1 MDELDPRALVRKVR
15 RARDRSIDEL
25 NLITVTKTV
34 ELTNERLT
42 ERLTPMTQD
51 PMDTIAKD
59 ATVMMTLA
67 QKYLPMEDP
76 DADGM
81 VRALDDARRVASR
94 RTRVDVADL
103 RVSADADTASSSSS
117 GRVDGDVFL
126 KDGLPN
132 GTEVRMIKMWGEDED
147 GFEFADAYVAVT
159 NAESIQTDVERLKR
173 ALEDACVVSAPGC
186 VFLVVECDDV
196 GYSDSDVPRECVEL
210 VGEENVTLLQ
220 STRLLNRSAAS
231 EETETS
237 EDSMLAWAEA
247 SADERA
253 WASKLSKRL
262 TEIIRTRAGALIEK
276 YQPLRDAVTFWSVVG
291 GDARTSSPPEESTAG
306 GEESL
311 PATTDQSMLGKI
323 IYGAV
328 EGVPR
333 LGILGAASLAHR
345 HAESNPEL
353 EASKLKMLVYG
364 DSTKSFAAGTVL
376 GLGGPLAAPITM
388 IPALVLYF
396 TIRMRLCVAICLLG
410 GGNSALV
417 PSTLAAGL
425 LCFFSLDAMDVLT
438 SRPSVEEFD
447 LEDLMNDLEATNA
460 FKGAEMFDGV
470 DVDAEGQSLADAL
483 NEKLYRLGA
492 EAKEKTNA
500 AICAVLESG
509 LVAKRAA
516 QRRSAELSE
525 LVRAHVVRRGGTA
538 GEANRHADVAFAKA
552 LALELYER
560 MAASV
565 FTAANTPI
573 LVAELVPAVSSYLTV
588 RAATTAIKAFLPES
602 LNEAADEIAREAV
615 EGGDDEGESP
625 SFGDEAAK
633 TIKAA
638 TESTKR
644 AAVALGDATS
654 NAFSEMNK
662 SFSRMFSSS
671 SSTTMTTT
679 PGDDQAN

>member
-1 MDELDPRALVRKVR
+1 
-15 RARDRSIDEL
+15 
-25 NLITVTKTV
+25 VTPT
-34 ELTNERLT
+34 
-42 ERLTPMTQD
+42 TQD
-51 PMDTIAKD
+51 PMETIAKD
-59 ATVMMTLA
+59 ATTMVTLA
-67 QKYLPMEDP
+67 RKYLPMEDP
-76 DADGM
+76 DAKGM
-81 VRALDDARRVASR
+81 VRALEDARGAASR

-103 RVSADADTASSSSS
+103 RTSADASTSSVAA
-117 GRVDGDVFL
+117 GAEGGEVFL
-126 KDGLPN
+126 KDGLPS
-132 GTEVRMIKMWGEDED
+132 GTDVRMMRTRGEED
-147 GFEFADAYVAVT
+147 AGAFGFEFADAYVAVT
-159 NAESIQTDVERLKR
+159 NAKSLQTDVERLRR
-173 ALEDACVVSAPGC
+173 ALEDACVVSAAGC
-186 VFLVVECDDV
+186 VFLVVECDGGGDLPRV
-196 GYSDSDVPRECVEL
+196 EDSDVPRDCVEL
-210 VGEENVTLLQ
+210 VGAENVTFLQ
-220 STRLLNRSAAS
+220 STRLLNRSGAS
-231 EETETS
+231 NEETETG

-262 TEIIRTRAGALIEK
+262 TEIIKCRAEALIEK
-276 YQPLRDAVTFWSVVG
+276 YQPLRDAITFWSVVG
-291 GDARTSSPPEESTAG
+291 GDARTSAEESTAG
-306 GEESL
+306 EESL
-311 PATTDQSMLGKI
+311 PPPTDQSMLGKI

-333 LGILGAASLAHR
+333 LGILGATSLAHR

-396 TIRMRLCVAICLLG
+396 TIRMRLCVAISMLG
-410 GGNSALV
+410 GGGGVCGNSALV

-447 LEDLMNDLEATNA
+447 LEDLMNDLETTNA
-460 FKGAEMFDGV
+460 FKGAEMFDGA
-470 DVDAEGQSLADAL
+470 DVDAEGQSLTDAL

-500 AICAVLESG
+500 AIRAVLESG
-509 LVAKRAA
+509 IVAKRAA

-525 LVRAHVVRRGGTA
+525 LVRAHVVQRGGTA

-552 LALELYER
+552 LPLELYER

-602 LNEAADEIAREAV
+602 LKEAADEIAREAENRRAV
-615 EGGDDEGESP
+615 EGEESDKGEEGESS
-625 SFGDEAAK
+625 SFGDEAVK

-671 SSTTMTTT
+671 SSSTMTPT
-679 PGDDQAN
+679 PGDAQAN

>member
-1 MDELDPRALVRKVR
+1 MDA
-15 RARDRSIDEL
+15 
-25 NLITVTKTV
+25 
-34 ELTNERLT
+34 
-42 ERLTPMTQD
+42 
-51 PMDTIAKD
+51 IAKD
-59 ATVMMTLA
+59 ATAMMTLA
-67 QKYLPMEDP
+67 RKYLPMEDP

-81 VRALDDARRVASR
+81 VRALEDARGAASR
-94 RTRVDVADL
+94 RTRLDVADL
-103 RVSADADTASSSSS
+103 RMSADADAASSSS
-117 GRVDGDVFL
+117 GREDGEVFL

-132 GTEVRMIKMWGEDED
+132 GTDVRMMRMWGEDED
-147 GFEFADAYVAVT
+147 GFGFEFADAYVAVT
-159 NAESIQTDVERLKR
+159 NAKSLRIDVERLKR

-196 GYSDSDVPRECVEL
+196 GVSNLVVPRECVEL

-262 TEIIRTRAGALIEK
+262 TEIIRTRAEALIEK

-328 EGVPR
+328 QGVPR
-333 LGILGAASLAHR
+333 LGILGATSLAHQ

-376 GLGGPLAAPITM
+376 GLGGPLTAPITM

-396 TIRMRLCVAICLLG
+396 TIRMRLCVAISMLG
-410 GGNSALV
+410 RGGGRGVCGNSALV

-470 DVDAEGQSLADAL
+470 DIDAEGQSLADAL
-483 NEKLYRLGA
+483 NEKLHRLGA

-500 AICAVLESG
+500 AIRAVLESG

-525 LVRAHVVRRGGTA
+525 LVRTHVIRHGGTA
-538 GEANRHADVAFAKA
+538 GEANRHADVAFARA
-552 LALELYER
+552 LPLELYER
-560 MAASV
+560 MAVSV
-565 FTAANTPI
+565 FTAANAPI

-602 LNEAADEIAREAV
+602 LNEAADEIAREALD
-615 EGGDDEGESP
+615 GGDDEGESP
-625 SFGDEAAK
+625 SFGAEA
-633 TIKAA
+633 IKAA

-679 PGDDQAN
+679 PGDDQVN

>member
-1 MDELDPRALVRKVR
+1 
-15 RARDRSIDEL
+15 
-25 NLITVTKTV
+25 
-34 ELTNERLT
+34 
-42 ERLTPMTQD
+42 MTQD
-51 PMDTIAKD
+51 PMDAIAKD
-59 ATVMMTLA
+59 ATAMMTLA
-67 QKYLPMEDP
+67 RKYLPMEDP

-81 VRALDDARRVASR
+81 VRALEDARGAASR
-94 RTRVDVADL
+94 RTRLDVADL
-103 RVSADADTASSSSS
+103 RMSADADTASAS
-117 GRVDGDVFL
+117 GRENGEVFL

-132 GTEVRMIKMWGEDED
+132 GTEVRMMRMWGEDED

-159 NAESIQTDVERLKR
+159 NVESLQTDVERLKR

-253 WASKLSKRL
+253 WVSKLSKRL

-333 LGILGAASLAHR
+333 LGILGATSLAHQ

-376 GLGGPLAAPITM
+376 GLGGPLTAPITM

-396 TIRMRLCVAICLLG
+396 TIRMRLCVAISMLG
-410 GGNSALV
+410 RGGGRGVCGNSALV

-470 DVDAEGQSLADAL
+470 DIDAEGQSLADAL

-500 AICAVLESG
+500 AIRAVLESG

-525 LVRAHVVRRGGTA
+525 LVRAHVIRRGGTA

-552 LALELYER
+552 LPLELYER

-588 RAATTAIKAFLPES
+588 RAATTAIKSFLPES
-602 LNEAADEIAREAV
+602 LNEAADEIAREAENRRAV
-615 EGGDDEGESP
+615 EGEDDEGESP
-625 SFGDEAAK
+625 SFGDEAVK

-679 PGDDQAN
+679 PSDDQVN

>member
-1 MDELDPRALVRKVR
+1 
-15 RARDRSIDEL
+15 
-25 NLITVTKTV
+25 
-34 ELTNERLT
+34 
-42 ERLTPMTQD
+42 MTQD
-51 PMDTIAKD
+51 SMDAIAKD
-59 ATVMMTLA
+59 ATTMMTLA
-67 QKYLPMEDP
+67 RKYLPMEDP

-81 VRALDDARRVASR
+81 VRALEDARGAASR

-103 RVSADADTASSSSS
+103 RTSADADTASSS
-117 GRVDGDVFL
+117 GRDNGEVFL

-132 GTEVRMIKMWGEDED
+132 GTEVRMMRMWGEDRD
-147 GFEFADAYVAVT
+147 GFGFEFADAYVAVT
-159 NAESIQTDVERLKR
+159 NAKSLRIDVEGLKR

-186 VFLVVECDDV
+186 VFLVVECDDMGV
-196 GYSDSDVPRECVEL
+196 SNSDVPRECVEL

-253 WASKLSKRL
+253 WVSKLSRRL
-262 TEIIRTRAGALIEK
+262 TEIIKTRAEALIEK

-291 GDARTSSPPEESTAG
+291 GDARTSSSSPPEESTAG

-333 LGILGAASLAHR
+333 LGILGATSLAHS
-345 HAESNPEL
+345 HSESNPEL

-396 TIRMRLCVAICLLG
+396 TIRMRLCVAISMLG
-410 GGNSALV
+410 GGGGVCGNSALV

-447 LEDLMNDLEATNA
+447 LEDLMNDLETTNA

-483 NEKLYRLGA
+483 NEKLYRLGT
-492 EAKEKTNA
+492 EAKEKTNT
-500 AICAVLESG
+500 AIRAVLESG

-538 GEANRHADVAFAKA
+538 GEANRHADIAFAKA
-552 LALELYER
+552 LPLELYER

-588 RAATTAIKAFLPES
+588 RAATTAIRAFLPES
-602 LNEAADEIAREAV
+602 LNEAADEIAREAENRRAV
-615 EGGDDEGESP
+615 EGEDGESPP
-625 SFGDEAAK
+625 SFGDEAVK

-671 SSTTMTTT
+671 STTPT
-679 PGDDQAN
+679 PGDDQIN

>member
-1 MDELDPRALVRKVR
+1 
-15 RARDRSIDEL
+15 
-25 NLITVTKTV
+25 
-34 ELTNERLT
+34 
-42 ERLTPMTQD
+42 MTQD
-51 PMDTIAKD
+51 PMDAIAKD
-59 ATVMMTLA
+59 AMTMVTLA
-67 QKYLPMEDP
+67 RKYLPMEDP
-76 DADGM
+76 DARGM
-81 VRALDDARRVASR
+81 VRALEDAVGAASR

-103 RVSADADTASSSSS
+103 RMRADADTASSS
-117 GRVDGDVFL
+117 GRVDGEVFL

-132 GTEVRMIKMWGEDED
+132 GTEVRMMRMWGEDKD
-147 GFEFADAYVAVT
+147 GFGFEFADAYVAVT
-159 NAESIQTDVERLKR
+159 NVKSLQTDVERLKR

-196 GYSDSDVPRECVEL
+196 GDSNSDVPRECVEL

-262 TEIIRTRAGALIEK
+262 TEIIKTRAGALIEK

-291 GDARTSSPPEESTAG
+291 GDAQTSSPPEDSTAG

-333 LGILGAASLAHR
+333 LGILGATSLAHR

-396 TIRMRLCVAICLLG
+396 TIRMRLCVAISMLG
-410 GGNSALV
+410 GGGGVCGNSALV

-447 LEDLMNDLEATNA
+447 LEDLMNDLETTNA

-483 NEKLYRLGA
+483 NEKLHRLGA

-500 AICAVLESG
+500 AIRAVLESG

-538 GEANRHADVAFAKA
+538 GEANRHADVAFGKA
-552 LALELYER
+552 LPLELYER

-602 LNEAADEIAREAV
+602 LNEAADEIAREAKNRRAV

-625 SFGDEAAK
+625 SFGDEAVK

-671 SSTTMTTT
+671 SSTTTTTT
-679 PGDDQAN
+679 PGDDHVN